1 LATAGIFSA
10 TTHLS
15 QPIDRVYL
23 GETIEITKNG
33 KAVAQLSP
41 LPAEDRAAKTKAAIE
56 ELRRIRAKVDL
67 TGTSIRELI
76 HEGHKY

>member
-1 LATAGIFSA
+1 MASVGIFEA
-10 TTHLS
+10 KTHLS
-15 QPIDRVYL
+15 KLIERVEL

-41 LPAEDRAAKTKAAIE
+41 LPVEDRAARTKAAIE
-56 ELRRIRAKVDL
+56 ELRKFREGHSLDGL
-67 TGTSIRELI
+67 SIRELI